1 MTGKDVGHAGTYK
14 LWGQEQMHG
23 AIDAVLNEGMSI
35 CRAAEQYGVP
45 KSSLGDRL
53 SGRVL
58 EGASWS
64 STLPL
69 SCGGGRAGSFSH
81 TLCHNRLWQ
90 VS

>member
-35 CRAAEQYGVP
+35 HRAAKQYGVC
-45 KSSLGDRL
+45 KSSLGDCL

-58 EGASWS
+58 EGASCG
-64 STLPL
+64 PAPYL
-69 SCGGGRAGSFSH
+69 SVVEELVVFLTRCATIGLTSG
-81 TLCHNRLWQ
+81 
-90 VS
+90 